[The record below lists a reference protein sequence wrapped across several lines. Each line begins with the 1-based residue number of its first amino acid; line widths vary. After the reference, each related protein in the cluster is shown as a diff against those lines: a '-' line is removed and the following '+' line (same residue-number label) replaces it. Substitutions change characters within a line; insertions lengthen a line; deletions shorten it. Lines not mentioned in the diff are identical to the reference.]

1 MGRRTGY
8 LIAAAIVIGA
18 VVLATFLVS
27 LAPEP
32 ERREPPSQIPYVE
45 TARIVAGS
53 GSIPVYGAGTVRPS
67 AEIDVA
73 PQVGGRIVW
82 VDPGFVSGG
91 RVAAGQ
97 TLFRIEEADYR
108 YRVQEAEAAVADR
121 RVAFLEAQEDAAI
134 AQSEVRALCR
144 PSGRRGLAG
153 AGESPDPA

>member
-8 LIAAAIVIGA
+8 LIAVAIVVGA

-67 AEIDVA
+67 AEIDIA

-97 TLFRIEEADYR
+97 TLFRIEEADYQ
-108 YRVQEAEAAVADR
+108 YRVREAEAAVADR
-121 RVAFLEAQEDAAI
+121 KVAFLEAQEDAAI
-134 AQSEVRALCR
+134 AQAEYARY
-144 PSGRRGLAG
+144 SGRRGYCGLAG
-153 AGESPDPA
+153 AGKPPDPA